1 MSSRATCSTCQ
12 RTGRCGNTHREAE
25 ISGGRDGSFFKDM
38 CVCVCMCIITV
49 NVFKITTNKKRFLVE
64 AAVLTLTDDCF
75 RL

>member
-1 MSSRATCSTCQ
+1 MGHFSR
-12 RTGRCGNTHREAE
+12 
-25 ISGGRDGSFFKDM
+25 I